1 VGHRQGTLENLG
13 PVMNPQTVSQNFW
26 QGQRVLVTG
35 HTGFKGAWLT
45 LWLTRMGASVTG
57 VGLEPE
63 GHPNL
68 WDLSGQSAVDH
79 HQVDIRDRQALI
91 DLVQK
96 TRPEIVLHL
105 AAQSLVRRSYHDPAG
120 TFATNVMGTVH
131 LLEAIA
137 LTPSVQACVVV
148 SSDKCYDNP
157 EDGHSFVESDPMG
170 GLDPYSGSKGCT
182 ELATNALR
190 HSFFAPYAVGGHH
203 CRIASA
209 RAGNVIGGGDWS
221 VDRLVPDIIRGCLG
235 AEGLVDIRSPNA
247 LRPWQHVLE
256 PLRGYLMLAQK
267 LCNGTEGVDSGWN
280 FGPDK
285 ADERPVIEVARA
297 LVNALGQGRIEID
310 TPEHAPHE
318 ATTLRLDSGRAR
330 QIGWAPRLNFE
341 ETIAMV
347 AEWYSGWSQGEDV
360 TELCLKQI
368 NAYEIKGS
376 DAQ

>member
-1 VGHRQGTLENLG
+1 MS
-13 PVMNPQTVSQNFW
+13 PKDVSHNFW

-35 HTGFKGAWLT
+35 HTGFKGAWLS
-45 LWLTRMGASVTG
+45 LWLTQMGAKVTG
-57 VGLEPE
+57 VGLAPDSD
-63 GHPNL
+63 PNL
-68 WDLSGQSAVDH
+68 WDLSAQSGVDH
-79 HQVDIRDRQALI
+79 HEVDIRDRQALI
-91 DLVQK
+91 NLVRD

-148 SSDKCYDNP
+148 SSDKCYENA
-157 EDGHSFVESDPMG
+157 EDGRSFSESDPMG

-190 HSFFAPYAVGGHH
+190 HSFFAPYASGGHH

-235 AEGLVDIRSPNA
+235 TDGQVEIRSPNA

-267 LCNGTEGVDSGWN
+267 LCNGTDGVDSGWN
-280 FGPDK
+280 FGPDE

-297 LVNALGQGRIEID
+297 LVDALGQGQIAID
-310 TPEHAPHE
+310 VPDNAPHE
-318 ATTLRLDSGRAR
+318 ATTLRLDSSRAR
-330 QIGWAPRLNFE
+330 QIGWAPRLSFDD
-341 ETIAMV
+341 TITKV
-347 AEWYSGWSQGEDV
+347 ADWYAGWARGENVRD
-360 TELCLKQI
+360 LCLAQI
-368 NAYEIKGS
+368 NEYENKGS
-376 DAQ
+376 NR